1 MRRKPRVIVVGAG
14 IAGLVAAHRL
24 AAADV
29 PVTLLEG
36 ADWVGGRMTTETVD
50 GFVIDRGAQFLSR
63 AYCHLP
69 GLVTELGLRGAWR
82 PTSRRVGVVR
92 DGQPRRMHYHNP
104 LSIGTGGLLRP
115 RELVGLGRH
124 FAALRRLVRGRSLT
138 DYGAWAAL
146 DDRAPPSGSRK
157 RPSPLLR
164 TTSWGRSRD
173 SPAEL
178 LVVLARQTP

>member
-146 DDRAPPSGSRK
+146 DDRGAAEWLAEAAEPAVADYILGPLPRLP
-157 RPSPLLR
+157 RPSF
-164 TTSWGRSRD
+164 S
-173 SPAEL
+173 
-178 LVVLARQTP
+178 